1 MNIRKFRVEPISDKY
16 PYVRISLDD
25 MPISC
30 REYEIEHYADSIPK
44 VKIAINAEVQ
54 IEENAIVGISNLK
67 EIAFSMDEEIF
78 SQFCQLWKELHENQ
92 L

>member
-1 MNIRKFRVEPISDKY
+1 MNIRKFRVEPIRGKY
-16 PYVRISLDD
+16 PYARISLDD

-44 VKIAINAEVQ
+44 VKIVINAEVQ

-78 SQFCQLWKELHENQ
+78 SQFCQLWKELHENH